1 MESIDGAVN
10 GYVVNDSSDPSANVL
25 YSSLKVP
32 PMATAGKIPSITA
45 GILTLTPYTN
55 HQWVAANTFTC
66 PVSGTWMMWINFGGN
81 GTHGHLTTVDYKI
94 NSNAV
99 VKWTRF
105 YSSCET
111 AHVPLKLVSG
121 DKVVFPANA
130 PSYGTMCTYCFE
142 LVA

>member
-10 GYVVNDSSDPSANVL
+10 GYVVDDSSDPSANVL

-32 PMATAGKIPSITA
+32 PLATAGTIPGITA
-45 GILTLTPYTN
+45 GNLTLTPYAN

-66 PVSGTWMMWINFGGN
+66 PVSGMWMIWINFGGN
-81 GTHGHLTTVDYKI
+81 GTHGHLATVNYKI

-99 VKWTRF
+99 VTWTRF
-105 YSSCET
+105 YGSCET
-111 AHVPLKLVSG
+111 AHMPLKLVFG
-121 DKVVFPANA
+121 DKVVFPATA
-130 PSYGTMCTYCFE
+130 TSVGSVCTYCFE

>member
-10 GYVVNDSSDPSANVL
+10 GYVVNDSSAPSANVL

-32 PMATAGKIPSITA
+32 PIATAGTIPSITA
-45 GILTLTPYTN
+45 GNLTLTPYAN

-66 PVSGTWMMWINFGGN
+66 PVSGTWMMWINFGIN
-81 GTHGHLTTVDYKI
+81 GTYTHVATVNYKI
-94 NSNAV
+94 NNNAV
-99 VKWTRF
+99 VTWTKF
-105 YSSCET
+105 NNSCET

-121 DKVVFPANA
+121 DKVVFPATA
-130 PSYGTMCTYCFE
+130 SSYGTTCTYCFE